1 MIDHKNKYYFHTLTK
16 SEQKKYIERCRKFV
30 AYARD
35 LFHELYGFD
44 IFTDKKTENYDRRMI
59 LLICIKSV
67 IKIQKPIQEVS
78 TSKRWIEYLI
88 QRYDKLIKHEI
99 AKIRKAIETQEKV
112 ILNQLEFLGF
122 FDYFDKIKP
131 DSILE
136 PCNIAERIVK
146 VHGIEMAKEIA
157 KEIIKI

>member
-1 MIDHKNKYYFHTLTK
+1 MIDHKNKYYLQTLTK
-16 SEQKKYIERCRKFV
+16 SEQIKYIERCRKFV

-44 IFTDKKTENYDRRMI
+44 IFTDNKTENYECRMI
-59 LLICIKSV
+59 LLICLKSV
-67 IKIQKPIQEVS
+67 IKIQKPIYEAS

-99 AKIRKAIETQEKV
+99 AKIRKSIETQEKV
-112 ILNQLEFLGF
+112 ILNQLQYLGF
-122 FDYFDKIKP
+122 FDYFEQIKP
-131 DSILE
+131 DSKIE
-136 PCNIAERIVK
+136 SANIAERIVK

-157 KEIIKI
+157 REIIKI